1 MSDNVNE
8 TFPTTYQ
15 EWRHC
20 IEDLG
25 QISLTRAFIDKRL
38 TELQDSKNANT
49 EEFAFTVR
57 FPEELLMSPFKL
69 IPEFAIP
76 PTNLI

>member
-49 EEFAFTVR
+49 EEFANLYGDDRLHATIGWFQQAAS
-57 FPEELLMSPFKL
+57 ELSD
-69 IPEFAIP
+69 
-76 PTNLI
+76 